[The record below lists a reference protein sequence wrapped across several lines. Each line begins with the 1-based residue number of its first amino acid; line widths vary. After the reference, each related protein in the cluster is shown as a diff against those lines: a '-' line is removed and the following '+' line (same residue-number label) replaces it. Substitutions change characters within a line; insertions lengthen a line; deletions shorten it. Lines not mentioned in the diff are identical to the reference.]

1 MGLFDLIKKK
11 KPEYVE
17 EELKPEQLTSTF
29 GKSGTQIAGG
39 MIDEDYNPNLQF
51 PESVDTFNEMR
62 KSDGTVIAILKAIKH
77 PILSAKWQIQS
88 AGEDKEDKEIADFV
102 QHNLFEK
109 IQFKKFL
116 KEALGY
122 LDFGFYY
129 FEKVFEVKDGM
140 IEWKKFAPRVP
151 KSHYLWEITGKEWVN
166 GHPAGV
172 TQQLI
177 SADDD
182 KNELT
187 NYPTIPWGKLI
198 LFTND
203 REGNNFEGV
212 SVLRYAYKHWY
223 YKDLMYKVSSVSAER
238 YGVGVPIAKVK
249 SSMKAASRQKVEEWL
264 KNIRS
269 NEKSYGV
276 LTDDVT
282 EFKIQTPEG
291 SGVGAQVK
299 DNIEHHDRKIY
310 DSILA
315 GFLNLSSGDG
325 GSNALSKDQSSF
337 FLEGLQSVSDYIV
350 DELQPH
356 IKELVDMNYADVKK
370 YPKLMVTD
378 VGSISMDEQI
388 GAINTAVTGGLLQLT
403 PDDVAAIRST
413 LKLPMLAPPDEE
425 DAELDSLE
433 AQLAIEELHI
443 ATLDDFGPQMN
454 PDGTPM
460 EQADETQEELSE
472 AAQMIELGKPLSDE
486 HKKKISEALPG
497 PYKDMETP
505 TLGSMYEKDK
515 DIQEYQKQKQNLT
528 NMITNVRAVMQTIK
542 DKRAGMSKVQKKAF
556 AGEFK
561 QKIAELTESRKS
573 LQMLARQTREKEKKR
588 KGALRV
594 VHKEVR
600 SHIKEGKK
608 AEREAAKVVRET
620 ERAEKKRQREREKNQ
635 RASER
640 AQKKADKEAAKANK
654 DTALA
659 EKIEPTDRED
669 AFIENI
675 TTFEEFLEDQLSE
688 AEAIIENAEQEYR
701 EALIDL
707 YDDSESD
714 RFDGVECLVYDKK
727 RITAGKNK
735 ILSITAR
742 LTKALIDSPLQDK
755 IFAQAIASAKT
766 TLIENDKKLG
776 WSLDIPDGQVNTFIE
791 GYKSN
796 MQGVIFNESRR
807 VLENITLN
815 YGSEASIDLAKQ
827 TAEAITFNRNIL
839 TLSFVTHPRALYKY
853 IIFDESVT
861 EGFTLFKTVVPENRM
876 SSLISRPF

>member
-1 MGLFDLIKKK
+1 
-11 KPEYVE
+11 
-17 EELKPEQLTSTF
+17 
-29 GKSGTQIAGG
+29 
-39 MIDEDYNPNLQF
+39 
-51 PESVDTFNEMR
+51 
-62 KSDGTVIAILKAIKH
+62 
-77 PILSAKWQIQS
+77 
-88 AGEDKEDKEIADFV
+88 
-102 QHNLFEK
+102 
-109 IQFKKFL
+109 
-116 KEALGY
+116 
-122 LDFGFYY
+122 
-129 FEKVFEVKDGM
+129 M

-151 KSHYLWEITGKEWVN
+151 KSHYLWEIRGKPWIN

-223 YKDLMYKVSSVSAER
+223 YKDLMYKISSVSAER

-291 SGVGAQVK
+291 TGVGAQVK

-315 GFLNLSSGDG
+315 GFLNLSTGDG

-337 FLEGLQSVSDYIV
+337 FLEGLQSVADYIV

-378 VGSISMDEQI
+378 IGTISMDEQI

-403 PDDVAAIRST
+403 PDDVASIRST

-425 DAELDSLE
+425 DAELDNLE
-433 AQLAIEELHI
+433 AQLAIEELHV
-443 ATLDDFGPQMN
+443 ATLDDFGPQTN

-460 EQADETQEELSE
+460 EQDEETQEELSE
-472 AAQMIELGKPLSDE
+472 AAQMIELGKPLIDE
-486 HKKKISEALPG
+486 HKKKISEALQKALPG

-659 EKIEPTDRED
+659 EKVEPTDRED

-675 TTFEEFLEDQLSE
+675 TTFEEFLEDQLGE

-742 LTKALIDSPLQDK
+742 LEKALIDSPLQDK

-776 WSLDIPDGQVNTFIE
+776 WSLDIPEGQVNTFIE